1 MENPMC
7 LYWKMI
13 MCLQIDILL
22 FLRSIRES
30 NFRLYVLSLRNLRIG
45 IFGMDHYHYSRWLCI
60 HLFDLMHLHF
70 DCPDVYFLDWQIL
83 NMTGKFESEK
93 KEKEQKLVYPLE
105 ALNKLREAV
114 KWRPE

>member
-1 MENPMC
+1 MEWLKEKANENPMC

-30 NFRLYVLSLRNLRIG
+30 NFRLYVLSLRNLRIR

-60 HLFDLMHLHF
+60 HLFDLMQLHF
-70 DCPDVYFLDWQIL
+70 DCPDVYNSLTD
-83 NMTGKFESEK
+83 KFSFDK
-93 KEKEQKLVYPLE
+93 TAKQFSSMAPDSLH
-105 ALNKLREAV
+105 
-114 KWRPE
+114 